1 MEALGINLGLLVSQI
16 FNFAL
21 LAVLLYLVAYKPI
34 LRMLD
39 ERSARIKKG
48 LEDAEEASRRAAEME
63 QEFDQ
68 RMALARKE
76 GQEIIAQATQ
86 MSEKARQ
93 DILERLV
100 KKLRCRLRR
109 PRTRSLASESW
120 RWPICGS
127 KLPNCLSP
135 FRRRSSAKR
144 LTSRASADSSRI
156 SWSRLRSSSERTSP
170 TRGLCC
176 GDV

>member
-21 LAVLLYLVAYKPI
+21 LAVLLYFVAYKPI

-39 ERSARIKKG
+39 ERSERIKQG
-48 LEDAEEASRRAAEME
+48 LEDAEAASKRAAEME

-68 RMALARKE
+68 RMVEARKE

-93 DILERLV
+93 EILATAREEARAQVEKAKEEISREREAAMSE
-100 KKLRCRLRR
+100 LRQQVADL
-109 PRTRSLASESW
+109 SLSISEKV
-120 RWPICGS
+120 IGGA
-127 KLPNCLSP
+127 LDQ
-135 FRRRSSAKR
+135 KR
-144 LTSRASADSSRI
+144 QRELIAEFLEQTEELT
-156 SWSRLRSSSERTSP
+156 
-170 TRGLCC
+170 
-176 GDV
+176 